1 MNTAFQQESFVS
13 IWPEMSVLG
22 ASHFREVDGGTDD
35 ARRPFRADEATLER
49 LNRIGAFQIFSAR
62 VGSKLVGYCSWNLSY
77 DLESQGLLIATQGA
91 WYVTP
96 GHGRAGLRLF
106 EFSLDALRS
115 MGVKL
120 VFPHHRLAG
129 RSTWR
134 LGKWFE
140 RLGAVP
146 EQMTYRLWLE
156 DVKHA

>member
-1 MNTAFQQESFVS
+1 MTAFQQESFTS

-22 ASHFREVDGGTDD
+22 AKHFAEVDGEVVDP
-35 ARRPFRADEATLER
+35 RRPFRADEATLER

-62 VGSKLVGYCSWNLSY
+62 VESRLVGYCSWNLSY

-91 WYVTP
+91 WYVQP
-96 GHGRAGLRLF
+96 GYGLTGLKLFRFSLTGLRG
-106 EFSLDALRS
+106 
-115 MGVKL
+115 MGVRL

-140 RLGAVP
+140 RLGAQP
-146 EQMTYRLWLE
+146 EQVTYRLWLE
-156 DVKHA
+156 DIKDA